1 MFIVKECRY
10 VCGRRKGS
18 DVFFCQKTPK
28 CTLGGGAVSLI
39 SPSLSLCLSRCARHF
54 SGHAA
59 SLVTT
64 PLSLYLFSHHVSLV
78 ALVTSLVVPPI
89 PSCRLS
95 HCIASPIALDG
106 CCILAS
112 LVVPLPLLLRL
123 LSHCVSLVI
132 PPPLLSHLPSSL
144 MPLPMP
150 DTSPTLPTMQA
161 SHVHLCVCQ
170 HACFIAHRPFIGA
183 HHVCLIL
190 VIYALPHRE

>member
-1 MFIVKECRY
+1 MAY
-10 VCGRRKGS
+10 
-18 DVFFCQKTPK
+18 DN
-28 CTLGGGAVSLI
+28 
-39 SPSLSLCLSRCARHF
+39 HF

-64 PLSLYLFSHHVSLV
+64 PLSSHLFPHHVSLI
-78 ALVTSLVVPPI
+78 ALVASLVVPPI
-89 PSCRLS
+89 SSCCLS
-95 HCIASPIALDG
+95 LRIASPIAPAG

-123 LSHCVSLVI
+123 LSHRVSLVM

-150 DTSPTLPTMQA
+150 DTSPTLPKMRA

-170 HACFIAHRPFIGA
+170 HACFIAHRLFIGA
-183 HHVCLIL
+183 HHVRLIF
-190 VIYALPHRE
+190 VIYVLPHRE